1 MSYDLRIDPR
11 KDIDMFSWIKDLIT
25 PVTGLVRGLVTTDKD
40 RLDAV
45 ERMAEIDVKFGEK
58 ELDYKMQVARS
69 GNVFSKSVRP
79 VIAYFFLFMYG
90 LNKSKQDWVF
100 SERDYELFLYV
111 VLFYFGLR
119 SSEKLIGVI
128 KGK

>member
-1 MSYDLRIDPR
+1 LSYDLRIDPR

>member
-1 MSYDLRIDPR
+1 MGWLSGIGDALGGIF
-11 KDIDMFSWIKDLIT
+11 KGVKS
-25 PVTGLVRGLVTTDKD
+25 LVTTDKD

-45 ERMAEIDVKFGEK
+45 ERMAKLDNSFGAK
-58 ELDYKMQVARS
+58 ELDYKIELAKS
-69 GNVFSKSVRP
+69 GNFLTKSVRP

-90 LNKSKQDWVF
+90 LNKSRQDFVF
-100 SERDYELFLYV
+100 TEKDYELFLYI

-119 SSEKLIGVI
+119 SSEKFVGMFK